1 MSFSVE
7 QLKLLDS
14 FQFMASS
21 LERLVNATDKAD
33 FKITKSEF
41 GDKTD
46 LVLRKGV
53 YPYEYIDSQS
63 KFEETQLPSID
74 KFYSKL
80 SDDSIN
86 QKDYE
91 HAQAFKLSGKRVW
104 VPINLTLYT
113 ITPHLSCLGVLCLN
127 THKKI
132 DLELLTDMDIA
143 FVHRKRY
150 AWWKLH
156 HVL

>member
-1 MSFSVE
+1 
-7 QLKLLDS
+7 
-14 FQFMASS
+14 MASS

-80 SDDSIN
+80 SDESIY

-91 HAQAFKLSGKRVW
+91 HALNVW
-104 VPINLTLYT
+104 QSFNNKTLCDY
-113 ITPHLSCLGVLCLN
+113 H
-127 THKKI
+127 
-132 DLELLTDMDIA
+132 D
-143 FVHRKRY
+143 
-150 AWWKLH
+150 
-156 HVL
+156 